1 MNHNK
6 GNLSVYRASAGSG
19 KTFHLALTYITL
31 LLGYKDEAGDYH
43 LFKADD
49 LRRHREILAITFT
62 NKATAEMRSRIIKEL
77 NLLAGPN
84 EHSDYLAHLREL
96 LGYNKEDTTPDNDI
110 RQCARRALD
119 SILFDLGE
127 IQIST
132 IDAFFQRVLRSFA
145 YEADLAGNYELSLED
160 KQITEQ
166 SINELLA
173 LACDYR
179 TTVKPKNLNPKVLK
193 SRIANLIT
201 TQVMK
206 GDEYRIFNSKSKLR
220 SDLVKFVNAL
230 SGEDYQD
237 FSTDIES
244 FLAIP
249 NAIENLESALKS
261 KRAELY
267 DQLLDFI
274 ANVRSS
280 VINNFLYRYLNNA
293 FLLIEQGRFNELS
306 VANFSYFSP
315 DFPNIEKLISAEG
328 KKKYPDE
335 AKQFFDEFR
344 NLSEP
349 FGKICTIDTLL
360 ANLKYY
366 GLFHEVLKVR
376 QALKVHLNTVMLSD
390 TNTLLNK
397 IIGDDTTPFIYERIG
412 RRLRHFLIDEF
423 QDTSLLQWCN
433 LKPLLI
439 ESLSE
444 NHENLIIGD
453 VKQCIYRFRNS
464 DPQLLATEL
473 ERTEGIKNHFNSESL
488 ASNWRSSKTVVD
500 FNNLLFS
507 EAGKVI
513 SQIVNSGKADAYLN
527 VHQTAQRS
535 ELSGYVD
542 IALNINERSSGPTI
556 DPICRMIE
564 HIVRQL
570 NNGYKPGD
578 ITVLVRTNKEG
589 KTIVNELLDAVNSG
603 KLPASTQVLS
613 DEALYV
619 GSAKSVKWL
628 VSTLRQMEQPP
639 KRQEPKPGK
648 LPAMTDYDLDFINER
663 ILINER
669 STDVDDPVAAAI
681 SEFNMRRASNEM
693 PGADAAN
700 RLKRASGQSLFEIV
714 ETLIAQMP
722 VQELLTTE
730 ALYINAFQD
739 LVIDYCRGKSPSLSG
754 FLRLW
759 DEQLEEKAAVG
770 LVEGVN
776 AIRVMTIHKSKGLE
790 FKCVHLPMVGGVLD
804 DEKTTRWYEIGKFLE
819 SLNLGVDIPKY
830 FPLNAKVRNTG
841 NIPWEQTAFA
851 SQIKEYKDDQTIDEL
866 NSLYVAFTRAEQ
878 ELIVTLNSSSIKFEN
893 LTATS
898 LLWPI
903 ILSNYSE
910 NPEAD
915 NIRIGSPSTP
925 KVDEKESK
933 QIINIE
939 SYKIQNRE
947 DMWTNTKASRQTDS
961 GEFL

>member
-1 MNHNK
+1 MTQNG
-6 GNLSVYRASAGSG
+6 GNLNVYRASAGSG

-31 LLGYKDEAGDYH
+31 LLGYKNESGRYR

-49 LRRHREILAITFT
+49 MRRHREILAITFT
-62 NKATAEMRSRIIKEL
+62 NKATAEMRSRIIEEL
-77 NLLAGPN
+77 NLLANP
-84 EHSDYLAHLREL
+84 ELKSDYLPYLRSL
-96 LGYNKEDTTPDNDI
+96 LGYADTDTAPDNDI

-173 LACDYR
+173 LACGYR
-179 TTVKPKNLNPKVLK
+179 STVKPKNLNSDVLIR
-193 SRIANLIT
+193 RISDLIT
-201 TQVMK
+201 KQVMK
-206 GDEYRIFNSKSKLR
+206 GEEYKIFNSKSSLR
-220 SDLVKFVNAL
+220 SELVKFVNAL
-230 SGEDYQD
+230 SGEDYQTKG
-237 FSTDIES
+237 SDIET
-244 FLAIP
+244 FLAVP
-249 NAIENLESALKS
+249 NAIENFEEALKRRRS
-261 KRAELY
+261 ELY
-267 DQLLDFI
+267 DRLLTFI
-274 ANVRSS
+274 SS
-280 VINNFLYRYLNNA
+280 VRNSAVNEFLYTHFNSALS
-293 FLLIEQGRFNELS
+293 LIEQGRFSDLTE
-306 VANFSYFSP
+306 ANFSYFSP
-315 DFPNIEKLISAEG
+315 DYPAPEKFILAKG
-328 KKKYPDE
+328 KK
-335 AKQFFDEFR
+335 QFPAESARFLES
-344 NLSEP
+344 LSDITEP
-349 FGKICTIDTLL
+349 FSQICTIDTML
-360 ANLKYY
+360 ANMKYY

-390 TNTLLNK
+390 TNTLLNR

-412 RRLRHFLIDEF
+412 RRLQHFLIDEF
-423 QDTSLLQWCN
+423 QDTSMLQWRN

-464 DPQLLATEL
+464 DPQLLASEL
-473 ERTEGIKNHFNSESL
+473 ERTNDIKNHFNPKSL
-488 ASNWRSSKTVVD
+488 ASNWRSSKTVVE

-513 SQIVNSGKADAYLN
+513 SDIVSNGKADAYLN
-527 VHQTAQRS
+527 VRQKAERKNLT
-535 ELSGYVD
+535 GYVN
-542 IALNINERSSGPTI
+542 IAINFNEKSGSSI
-556 DPICRMIE
+556 DPIERMVE
-564 HIVRQL
+564 HIARQL
-570 NNGYKPGD
+570 HNGFAPGD

-589 KTIVNELLDAVNSG
+589 KTIVEELLDAVNAG

-619 GSAKSVKWL
+619 SSAKSVKWL
-628 VSTLRQMEQPP
+628 VSTMRQMVQPP
-639 KRQEPKPGK
+639 QRPETKPGK
-648 LPAMTDYDLDFINER
+648 LPPMTDYDLDFINER

-669 STDVDDPVAAAI
+669 NGNVEDPVEAALV
-681 SEFNMRRASNEM
+681 EFNELRVNNDFPDSDTS
-693 PGADAAN
+693 G

-714 ETLIAQMP
+714 ETLISQMP

-730 ALYINAFQD
+730 ALYLNAFQD

-759 DEQLEEKAAVG
+759 DDELEAKAAVG

-790 FKCVHLPMVGGVLD
+790 FKCVHLPLIGGPLD
-804 DEKTTRWYEIGKFLE
+804 EEKTTRWYEVGNFLA
-819 SLNLGVDIPKY
+819 SLNLGVDLPKY
-830 FPLNAKVRNTG
+830 FPLNAQFRNSG
-841 NIPWEQTAFA
+841 KIPWEQTAFA
-851 SQIKEYKDDQTIDEL
+851 RQIKEYKDDQTIDEL

-878 ELIVTLNSSSIKFEN
+878 ELIVTLNSRSQKLEVM
-893 LTATS
+893 TAAG

-903 ILSNYSE
+903 IHGNYAQ
-910 NPEAD
+910 EAD
-915 NIRIGSPSTP
+915 SNIIEIGAPAIP
-925 KVDEKESK
+925 KISKNEAK
-933 QIINIE
+933 QIINIDT
-939 SYKIQNRE
+939 YTVQNRD
-947 DMWTNTKASRQTDS
+947 DMWTHTKVSQQSDS
-961 GEFL
+961 GDF